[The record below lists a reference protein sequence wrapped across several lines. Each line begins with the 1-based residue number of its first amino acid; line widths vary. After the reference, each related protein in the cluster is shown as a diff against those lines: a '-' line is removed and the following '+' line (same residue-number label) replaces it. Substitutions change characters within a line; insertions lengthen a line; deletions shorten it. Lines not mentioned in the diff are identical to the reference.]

1 MGKRDRSRLKDEI
14 RRLVW
19 KVLLLQHNSRQV
31 GNALRRVRVRER
43 IGNPHQRDN
52 NEVMRADGLTQAMME
67 VRGEKNGTKGETEG
81 NAHGG

>member
-14 RRLVW
+14 GRLVW

-43 IGNPHQRDN
+43 ELGILIR
-52 NEVMRADGLTQAMME
+52 EIIMKL
-67 VRGEKNGTKGETEG
+67 
-81 NAHGG
+81 